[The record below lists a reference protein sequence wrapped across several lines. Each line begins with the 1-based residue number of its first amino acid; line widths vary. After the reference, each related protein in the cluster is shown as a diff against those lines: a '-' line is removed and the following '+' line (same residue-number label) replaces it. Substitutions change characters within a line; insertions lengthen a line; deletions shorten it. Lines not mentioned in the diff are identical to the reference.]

1 MHNRRMSERQQR
13 DRHAR
18 RLVSH
23 AKEIGDAPSK
33 TELAEAIREIGVIA
47 TVQVPDEHQL
57 PRVATALLEG
67 GIRALDLAHTS
78 IRRAGSPIQELKE
91 SGLLVGIGA
100 VTRSAQAREAR
111 AFGADFI
118 TASVTTPDVVSACE
132 EMGIPCILS
141 GLTPTEVWR
150 AHEMA
155 ADFVKITAAEALG
168 GPSYVRSLRETLPD
182 LQLVGADIPLDGYV
196 PYLDAGVEVLEFQS
210 ALDLPRLVEGE
221 AWAEISRRAAKLVSA
236 RESWKD
242 HQW

>member
-1 MHNRRMSERQQR
+1 MSERQQR
-13 DRHAR
+13 GGHAR
-18 RLVSH
+18 RLASH
-23 AKEIGDAPSK
+23 AKETWDASSK
-33 TELAEAIREIGVIA
+33 SELTEAISEIGVIA
-47 TVQVPDEHQL
+47 TVRVPDERQL

-67 GIRALDLAHTS
+67 GIRALELDYATS
-78 IRRAGSPIQELKE
+78 RRAASPIQELRE
-91 SGLLVGIGA
+91 RGLLVGIGA

-111 AFGADFI
+111 ALGADFI

-168 GPSYVRSLRETLPD
+168 GPPYVRSLRETLPA
-182 LQLVGADIPLDGYV
+182 LRLVGADMPLDGYI

-210 ALDLPRLVEGE
+210 SLDLPRLVEGG
-221 AWAEISRRAAKLVSA
+221 AWTEISRRAAKLVST
-236 RESWKD
+236 REDWKAKIR
-242 HQW
+242 